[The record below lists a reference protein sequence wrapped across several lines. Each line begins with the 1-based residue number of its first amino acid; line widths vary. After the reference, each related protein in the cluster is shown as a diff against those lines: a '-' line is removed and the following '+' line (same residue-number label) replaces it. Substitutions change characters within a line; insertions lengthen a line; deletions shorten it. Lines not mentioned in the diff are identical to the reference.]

1 MSSHTGLLVHC
12 EVSGG
17 KLSAITPE
25 LLGVG
30 SRLAI
35 ELGQVLSAVLIGNDI
50 SSLAPEIIS
59 LGAQRVYV
67 VDDSYFQ
74 DYAIEP
80 YLTVMET
87 VTRQVQPSIILIGQ
101 TPIGRDLAPRL
112 AFRLNTVATIDC
124 INLEIDAVS
133 KRLLMTRPVYGGN
146 AHAVQTCIKD
156 PQIVAVRNKAMAPAT
171 KDDTLSGEVI
181 RIESATDTSVSKM
194 KVVDRKTESVRGIK
208 LEDARVIVAGGRGIG
223 SSDGFRQLE
232 NIAELLHGAVG
243 ATRPPCDA
251 QWVPNSQQ
259 IGITGKVV
267 SPDLYLAVALSG
279 ASQHLAGFFGSKVVV
294 AINKDADANIFKVA
308 DYGIVADWKAVLPVL
323 AVKLAEI
330 I

>member
-1 MSSHTGLLVHC
+1 
-12 EVSGG
+12 
-17 KLSAITPE
+17 
-25 LLGVG
+25 
-30 SRLAI
+30 
-35 ELGQVLSAVLIGNDI
+35 
-50 SSLAPEIIS
+50 
-59 LGAQRVYV
+59 
-67 VDDSYFQ
+67 
-74 DYAIEP
+74 
-80 YLTVMET
+80 
-87 VTRQVQPSIILIGQ
+87 
-101 TPIGRDLAPRL
+101 
-112 AFRLNTVATIDC
+112 
-124 INLEIDAVS
+124 
-133 KRLLMTRPVYGGN
+133 MTRPVYGGN

-181 RIESATDTSVSKM
+181 RIESATDTSVFKM

>member
-181 RIESATDTSVSKM
+181 RIESATDTSVFKM